1 MKRVQWA
8 KSLRRIAVAII
19 ATRSY
24 IRRIRIEEPT
34 AAKEDDEEKRRQI
47 IKVTTLN
54 TKLRA
59 YNIIFH
65 TRYVGLF

>member
-1 MKRVQWA
+1 M
-8 KSLRRIAVAII
+8 AII
-19 ATRSY
+19 AMCTY
-24 IRRIRIEEPT
+24 IRGIRIEEPT
-34 AAKEDDEEKRRQI
+34 AAREDDEEERRQI